1 VALPAAAQRGIPCV
15 TVARSS
21 SSRKLAQGS
30 GSFFNSFPG
39 VPCTGGPETRELVVT
54 SFTSFAFKQGRAS
67 APSVT
72 FTVFNP
78 QTGSLVTETAGP
90 IALRI
95 RKK

>member
-1 VALPAAAQRGIPCV
+1 MRHLRAVLVVAQ
-15 TVARSS
+15 ARS
-21 SSRKLAQGS
+21 
-30 GSFFNSFPG
+30 G
-39 VPCTGGPETRELVVT
+39 VGFVVQLVPRRSLHGGPRDRELVVT